1 MCKEKFSVA
10 SWALILLFPLVVS
23 CGNRQSVKDAA
34 TLPAEEKPSETA
46 IDMSQYMPSLSAGVV
61 APDFV
66 ANDTLGNAFQLS
78 SLKGSFVVVD
88 FWASWCGDCRR
99 EIPAVKELYA
109 EFAPRGINFV
119 GLSFDHDAEAWRKCL
134 AESDFPFLQVSN
146 LVKWKESPISAAYDL
161 HWIPTLALISPE
173 GTLVGFAFTASDM
186 RSLLEK
192 IS

>member
-1 MCKEKFSVA
+1 MRKVQFPA
-10 SWALILLFPLVVS
+10 FSWALILFFLFAVS

-34 TLPAEEKPSETA
+34 ALADEEQPSETA
-46 IDMSQYMPSLSAGVV
+46 VDMSQYMPSLSAGAV

-78 SLKGSFVVVD
+78 SLKGSYVVVD

-99 EIPAVKELYA
+99 EIPSVKELFA
-109 EFAPRGINFV
+109 EYAPRGVKFV

-146 LVKWKESPISAAYDL
+146 LVKWKESPISASYDL